1 MTIYFA
7 PVAATLGRPPKLAPP
22 LPFRPRPAS
31 RSGNSSSLLRYLFP
45 HTRQRARTRLSKFKH
60 ETLPY
65 YRLRAQSRIY
75 RFLIERQSRH
85 QRNKLAGKG
94 VLNLLRRRS
103 GRLFGGRLVKNV
115 ASKQRKMTQPGT
127 PGQLSRNDSYG
138 GGNLLASEGHERGGR
153 RRKLAGYLKAAN
165 ELRQSYQQ
173 SYSSQ
178 WGNSAEAD
186 EDDAG
191 IPGAFSD
198 VAVVRNE
205 GEEMVL
211 FPSYARRHVKRE
223 KPQVTTG
230 SQQHVPGSAD
240 DNRDASGT
248 GDAEYWRKEWEKY
261 EDDNAIVDV
270 DVRGWLYA
278 PHRGPMTRKNR
289 LMMGIARRLSGIP
302 APPENGFTD
311 DSGNAPHSRA
321 SSIVSTHRE
330 KMDAR
335 KTRHEEEQAAK
346 QAESI
351 MRKGEGEADI
361 AGRGGYSEEPT
372 RNPSIY
378 SADSR
383 SNSPKPDQT
392 HHPLSN
398 TSLAPE
404 TGHVSEQSSSKRQ
417 ITWSQP
423 SDMTPAELSV
433 ANSHLMLRLKPFL
446 TNPLMETPVTV
457 FFYNDKTSQSRSIV
471 TNEAGHFSVR
481 AALDF
486 VPTHVRVLASEN
498 LSATEEVQI
507 TEPSGVSLISDIDDT
522 IKHSAI
528 GNGAK
533 EIFRNTFIRDLGDLS
548 IEGVNHWYKKLADM
562 GVKMHYVSNSPWQL
576 YPLLVS
582 FFAMAGLP
590 QGSFHLKQYS
600 GMLQGIFEPVAERKK
615 TTLEKIM
622 RDFPERRFLLV
633 GDSGEA
639 DLEVYTDVVLANP
652 GRILGVFIRD
662 VTTPVTHGF
671 FDSSM
676 GPLSGERNSRQ
687 GSTSSSRSNM
697 AAREAKIGP
706 AMEQRPSLPP
716 RRPTEPVTSQ
726 ERNSGPALG
735 KLIDFDDEEPAID
748 NAKSAASSPALSR
761 SKTDARLQSSES
773 SGSTISPGELRSM
786 KSPPP
791 ARPSKPPR
799 LRSSSSSDAIPPAST
814 STRKAPPEI
823 PPKPREYS
831 ISSAH
836 PPSQPP
842 EPRPL
847 TKSHTGSSMKSTSSA
862 DRAQGYRSSIRNKV
876 SFAYNSLPSASAYW
890 YGQPTNNPQSQN
902 HLDTSRSPGEARAMS
917 FSPTREQKR
926 EPPPVPLRRNLTSYP
941 AAAAQYASNRL
952 SSNWSSAGGGEG
964 EDANGMQPNAPVNKK
979 EEMWKR
985 RWARAKGILESKGVV
1000 LRSWRV
1006 GSDAVGD
1013 CVRLVDRAQREIETK
1028 NGSGE

>member
-1 MTIYFA
+1 
-7 PVAATLGRPPKLAPP
+7 
-22 LPFRPRPAS
+22 
-31 RSGNSSSLLRYLFP
+31 
-45 HTRQRARTRLSKFKH
+45 
-60 ETLPY
+60 
-65 YRLRAQSRIY
+65 
-75 RFLIERQSRH
+75 
-85 QRNKLAGKG
+85 
-94 VLNLLRRRS
+94 
-103 GRLFGGRLVKNV
+103 
-115 ASKQRKMTQPGT
+115 MTQTGT
-127 PGQLSRNDSYG
+127 PGQLSRNNSYG

-173 SYSSQ
+173 SYSPQ
-178 WGNSAEAD
+178 WGNNAEAD
-186 EDDAG
+186 EDEAG
-191 IPGAFSD
+191 IPGAFPD

-211 FPSYARRHVKRE
+211 FPSYARRHVKKE
-223 KPQVTTG
+223 KPRVAPG

-240 DNRDASGT
+240 DNRDSSNT

-261 EDDNAIVDV
+261 EDDKAIVDV
-270 DVRGWLYA
+270 DIRGWLYA

-302 APPENGFTD
+302 APPENGFTEEAG
-311 DSGNAPHSRA
+311 SAPHSRA
-321 SSIVSTHRE
+321 SSVVSRHRE
-330 KMDAR
+330 KLDAR
-335 KTRHEEEQAAK
+335 STRHEEELAAK

-351 MRKGEGEADI
+351 VRKGEGEADI
-361 AGRGGYSEEPT
+361 AGRGGYSEEAART
-372 RNPSIY
+372 SSIY
-378 SADSR
+378 STDSR
-383 SNSPKPDQT
+383 SNSPKPGQI

-398 TSLAPE
+398 TSLATE
-404 TGHVSEQSSSKRQ
+404 KGQASQQSLSKRQ

-433 ANSHLMLRLKPFL
+433 ANSHLMARLKPFL

-471 TNEAGHFSVR
+471 TNEAGHFTVR

-498 LSATEEVQI
+498 LSATEEVHI
-507 TEPSGVSLISDIDDT
+507 TEPTGVSLISDIDDT

-548 IEGVNHWYKKLADM
+548 IEGVDDWYQGLANM

-590 QGSFHLKQYS
+590 QGSFHLKHYS

-622 RDFPERRFLLV
+622 RDFPERKFLLV

-652 GRILGVFIRD
+652 GRILGIFIRD
-662 VTTPVTHGF
+662 VTTPVAHGF
-671 FDSSM
+671 FDSAM
-676 GPLSGERNSRQ
+676 GPLSGERTGRKE
-687 GSTSSSRSNM
+687 SSSSGKSNTT
-697 AAREAKIGP
+697 ARGGKTDP
-706 AMEQRPSLPP
+706 APERRPTLPP
-716 RRPTEPVTSQ
+716 RRPTEPVTLQ
-726 ERNSGPALG
+726 EQNRRPALG
-735 KLIDFDDEEPAID
+735 KLIDFDDDETETATA
-748 NAKSAASSPALSR
+748 NTRSTASSPTLSR
-761 SKTDARLQSSES
+761 SKTDMRLQSSES
-773 SGSTISPGELRSM
+773 SGSTISPGDLRGT

-799 LRSSSSSDAIPPAST
+799 LRSSSSSDAVPPANPSV
-814 STRKAPPEI
+814 RKAPPDI

-831 ISSAH
+831 ISS
-836 PPSQPP
+836 SQPP

-847 TKSHTGSSMKSTSSA
+847 TKSHTGSSIKSTSST

-876 SFAYNSLPSASAYW
+876 SSAYNSLPSASAYW
-890 YGQPTNNPQSQN
+890 YGQPTQPQN
-902 HLDTSRSPGEARAMS
+902 TLDTSNSSSDARATS
-917 FSPTREQKR
+917 SSPTRERKR
-926 EPPPVPLRRNLTSYP
+926 EPPPVPPRRNLTSYP

-952 SSNWSSAGGGEG
+952 SGNWSSAGSVEG
-964 EDANGMQPNAPVNKK
+964 VDVNGMQPNAPVNKK

-985 RWARAKGILESKGVV
+985 RWARAKGILESKGVL

-1013 CVRLVDRAQREIETK
+1013 CIRLVERAQREMEEA
-1028 NGSGE
+1028 GRRR